1 MNKKNNL
8 IKKDNIPIPHS
19 SRNVGM
25 LGYSFVWVGIAVI
38 IATFALGGDGVQ
50 TMKLGWVLLA
60 CLLAN
65 IVLGFFISIT
75 GDIGIEHGINFPVYM
90 RAPFG
95 VIGSYIP
102 MLVRAILGSFW
113 FGIQTYFGAL
123 AINYIF
129 LHFTGFDNWLVW
141 YIVFTIA
148 QVINTAMGFKA
159 IERFSNIAAPC
170 IIIISIWM
178 YFNLEG
184 VASAAG
190 NNVWNTVLGS
200 DDKGFIWN
208 TFIVLF
214 FVNMAF
220 WSTAASD
227 SQNLTRYVKTSQ
239 FEKKWLKRN
248 KNTLLGHMVALPL
261 TQSAMI
267 VIGGV
272 SMIAVNNWNPVEA
285 IQTTATGFILIVL
298 LVMVVFAQW
307 STNAASNLLTPATV
321 FAEVFPKIGYAG
333 GVVLTAIVGSIIQP
347 WALME
352 VLTDFL
358 NIMSSVYSAIVGILF
373 ADYYLLRKRRMNI
386 PELYKKEGQFSYA
399 KGWNLA
405 GIISLVIGMGVAT
418 LFSSYAFIVGFVAS
432 FIPYYYLGK
441 YWWFK
446 KYKQAEIEENYSDI
460 YLGVTSGR
468 DWVLDSERNEIVPS
482 TSGTTREH
490 VVTGF
495 EPIPSGQGVKDF

>member
-1 MNKKNNL
+1 MQKRNNL
-8 IKKDNIPIPHS
+8 IKKDNIPIAFAG
-19 SRNVGM
+19 RNVGL

-50 TMKLGWVLLA
+50 DMKLGWVLLA

-65 IVLGFFISIT
+65 IVLGAFISIT

-102 MLVRAILGSFW
+102 MLIRAVLGAFW

-129 LHFTGFDNWLVW
+129 MNFFGFDNWLFW

-148 QVINTAMGFKA
+148 QVINTAFGFKA
-159 IERFSNIAAPC
+159 IERFSSIAAPC
-170 IIIISIWM
+170 IIIISVWM
-178 YFNLEG
+178 YFRLEG

-200 DDKGFIWN
+200 ESSGFVWN
-208 TFIVLF
+208 TFIILF

-227 SQNLTRYVKTSQ
+227 SQNLTRYVKTQQ
-239 FEKKWLKRN
+239 FEKSWFKRN
-248 KNTLLGHMVALPL
+248 KNTLLGHLVALPL

-272 SMIAVNNWNPVEA
+272 AMIAVNNWNPVEA
-285 IQTTATGFILIVL
+285 IQSTASGIILIVL

-321 FAEVFPKIGYAG
+321 FAEVFPKIGYVG
-333 GVVLTAIVGSIIQP
+333 GVILTAIVGSVIQP

-358 NIMSSVYSAIVGILF
+358 NVMSSVYSAIVGILF
-373 ADYYLLRKRRMNI
+373 SDYYLLRKRRLNI
-386 PELYKKEGQFSYA
+386 PELYKKNGQFAYA
-399 KGWNLA
+399 HGWNLA
-405 GIISLVIGMGVAT
+405 GIISLILGMAVASV
-418 LFSSYAFIVGFVAS
+418 FSSYAFLVGFVVS
-432 FIPYYYLGK
+432 FIAYYFLAK
-441 YWWFK
+441 KWWFI
-446 KYKQAEIEENYSDI
+446 KYKQAEIEENYPDRL
-460 YLGVTSGR
+460 LGVTNGT
-468 DWVLDSERNEIVPS
+468 DWVLNEEQNAIVPS
-482 TSGTTREH
+482 FNRNRTTLDKKGIGSSITPHHIED
-490 VVTGF
+490 V
-495 EPIPSGQGVKDF
+495 